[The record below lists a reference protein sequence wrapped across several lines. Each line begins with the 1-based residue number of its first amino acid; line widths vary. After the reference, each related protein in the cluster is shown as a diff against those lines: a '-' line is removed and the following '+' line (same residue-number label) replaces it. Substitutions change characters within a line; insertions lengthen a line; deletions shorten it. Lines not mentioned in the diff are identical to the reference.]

1 MRRVT
6 RQNVLQR
13 RELISDAIDDILEDR
28 YVTYDDDELDFDA
41 MFGNRPVLNGTY
53 EPGDL
58 AIEGDRAKHCTLI
71 SHDTRLAII
80 TANDGAFISCLDDE
94 ADLTWT
100 RVSRRWPPKLSSDT
114 SG

>member
-13 RELISDAIDDILEDR
+13 RELISDAIADILEDR
-28 YVTYDDDELDFDA
+28 CGTYDDDELDFHA
-41 MFGNRPVLNGTY
+41 MFGDRPVLNATY

-100 RVSRRWPPKLSSDT
+100 LVISRWPPKLSYYT
-114 SG
+114 S